1 MYVSWTKI
9 TVFLRIILGY
19 IWDLS
24 DVFTMHSCSA
34 RAQMQYLKSSL
45 IVHFGVMILKI
56 GFIKI
61 IRKQQRKFNKISTV
75 NLQDVQEHIYQ

>member
-1 MYVSWTKI
+1 
-9 TVFLRIILGY
+9 
-19 IWDLS
+19 
-24 DVFTMHSCSA
+24 
-34 RAQMQYLKSSL
+34 MQYLKSSL
-45 IVHFGVMILKI
+45 IVHFGEMILKI

>member
-9 TVFLRIILGY
+9 TVYLRIILGY

-45 IVHFGVMILKI
+45 IVHFGEMILKI

-75 NLQDVQEHIYQ
+75 NLQDVQDHIYQ